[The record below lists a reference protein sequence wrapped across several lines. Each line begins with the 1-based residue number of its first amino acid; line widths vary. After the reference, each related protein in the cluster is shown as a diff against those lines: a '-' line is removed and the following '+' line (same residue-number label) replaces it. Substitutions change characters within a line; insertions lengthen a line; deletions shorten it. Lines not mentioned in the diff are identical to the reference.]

1 MGFRNDEE
9 VIIGASECKFPRV
22 YFVGPFGGRVS
33 FASQQRRVLN
43 LIWALTK
50 KGILP
55 KRGARVAVVG
65 GGIAGV
71 TAAAALLC
79 RSCDV
84 HLYEREGEVLTLQS
98 LAHHRTVHPSI
109 NFWPEEA
116 LSWTTEFPFLDW
128 YADDAVRVAKV
139 IERDWK
145 GFEDAYNRFESVE
158 GWLAGLHV
166 NTPVSGFDDDDGRP
180 VVLVNKKPHDTYDIV
195 FVTTGFGFER
205 NLGDEEQ
212 KRYWT
217 QDEID
222 LLSLRTGLKIAVSG
236 TGDGGVI
243 DALRLTY
250 TKFMEHEVALKLIQL
265 ENKDLLADQIRDIE
279 AKAQD
284 IVDAN
289 ERSVHYAA
297 EYGKI
302 AVDRSLRARAMLPD
316 LAPDKIP
323 VTLIGPRPHPFDL
336 SSAPIHKL
344 ALAYSLAKKRIVYLQ
359 GKLTRLDKW
368 VLTPPAGAPY
378 EVSFDRIVVRH
389 GADAPATTFL
399 GETEAKKLEAAQRM
413 IGDFLPSNDV
423 PASDFYANQRIY
435 PPRPTPGFAMRRLMP
450 ANEFLKRFGLNAE
463 LRRCDDGEYVF
474 LATKSRAPVKN
485 AEYLPSTVFGI
496 ELIRSREIDEVA
508 DPLLGVSS

>member
-1 MGFRNDEE
+1 MGFHNGEE

-43 LIWALTK
+43 LIWALTRK
-50 KGILP
+50 KILP
-55 KRGARVAVVG
+55 ERGARVAVIG

-116 LSWTTEFPFLDW
+116 LNWTTEFPFLDW
-128 YADDAVRVAKV
+128 YADNAVRVAKV

-145 GFEDAYNRFESVE
+145 GFEDAYNKFGSLED
-158 GWLAGLHV
+158 WLSGLHV

-180 VVLVNKKPHDTYDIV
+180 IVLVDGKPHDTFDLV
-195 FVTTGFGFER
+195 LVTTGFGFER

-217 QDEID
+217 HDDID

-236 TGDGGVI
+236 TGDGGII

-250 TKFMEHEVALKLIQL
+250 TKFMEHEVALRLIQL
-265 ENKDLLADQIRDIE
+265 ESKDLLTNQIRDIE

-284 IVDAN
+284 IADLN
-289 ERSVHYAA
+289 ERSVHYAE

-302 AVDRSLRARAMLPD
+302 VGDRSLRAKAMLPD

-336 SSAPIHKL
+336 GSAPIHKL

-359 GKLTRLDKW
+359 GTLTRPDKW
-368 VLTPPAGAPY
+368 VLTPPTGAPY
-378 EVSFDRIVVRH
+378 EVSFDRIIVRH
-389 GADAPATTFL
+389 GSDAPAKIFL
-399 GETEAKKLEAAQRM
+399 GETEAEKLEKAQRM
-413 IGDFLPSNDV
+413 IGDFLPSGSG
-423 PASDFYANQRIY
+423 PTSEFYANQRIY
-435 PPRPTPGFAMRRLMP
+435 PPRATPRFAMRRLLP

-463 LRRCDDGEYVF
+463 LRRCDDGDYVF
-474 LATKSRAPVKN
+474 LATKGREPVKN
-485 AEYLPSTVFGI
+485 AEHLPSAVFGI

-508 DPLLGVSS
+508 DPLLGVSR